1 MTVAAVQNKV
11 SIVLHDKIAICSMT
25 VRIGGPFRSL
35 RLSLDFWIVD
45 NKVTVFLSNDMK
57 VTRQTVSVRSPDWFS
72 FFVVDNEVPVSLH
85 NCVEFSVL
93 ADYFLTCV

>member
-11 SIVLHDKIAICSMT
+11 TVVLHDKIAISAMT
-25 VRIGGPFRSL
+25 VRIGGPLRSM

-57 VTRQTVSVRSPDWFS
+57 VT
-72 FFVVDNEVPVSLH
+72 
-85 NCVEFSVL
+85 
-93 ADYFLTCV
+93 